1 MEIRMKE
8 KWKSKSNE
16 KRNEI
21 EMIIGISKE
30 RG

>member
-21 EMIIGISKE
+21 EMIIEISKE

>member
-8 KWKSKSNE
+8 KWKSKRNE

-21 EMIIGISKE
+21 EMMIGISKK

>member
-21 EMIIGISKE
+21 KMIIGISKK
-30 RG
+30 RW